1 MGLSSGT
8 VSALIVGII
17 SAIAAPLAGIVARD
31 YGQGDENKI
40 AIGSAG
46 VCIASTILIYLLAL
60 RGKTAKRGST
70 GYLIFFAFFTF
81 ACMCD
86 LWLGL
91 AIDKTPSLSVMT
103 DLTFSVDGNIV
114 ITISAFLI
122 VSLRDLPG
130 VPPTFTT
137 GSILL
142 VATS

>member
-70 GYLIFFAFFTF
+70 GYLVFFAFFTF

-91 AIDKTPSLSVMT
+91 AIAI
-103 DLTFSVDGNIV
+103 TFGVK
-114 ITISAFLI
+114 FFFM
-122 VSLRDLPG
+122 LPNNKEG
-130 VPPTFTT
+130 F
-137 GSILL
+137 
-142 VATS
+142 

>member
-70 GYLIFFAFFTF
+70 GYLVFFAFFF
-81 ACMCD
+81 
-86 LWLGL
+86 LRLFL
-91 AIDKTPSLSVMT
+91 PIFLLK
-103 DLTFSVDGNIV
+103 IV
-114 ITISAFLI
+114 ECSF
-122 VSLRDLPG
+122 
-130 VPPTFTT
+130 
-137 GSILL
+137 
-142 VATS
+142 